1 MRVPSRRET
10 RNKRWP
16 KRSRLKS
23 TAPPQVLPH
32 LCLLNSI
39 TMPTATLIRCAA
51 WRCGSTSYPTSVV
64 VAVPSDGESSR
75 SNHEVNNS
83 IIPKVQGPK
92 KKPVVKKSQPDVKVS
107 IRTRKKCSQKGCI
120 NGAVKGGV
128 CVTHGAMTK
137 RCTFEGCTNG
147 AVRRGV
153 CWTHG
158 AKREVK
164 RCSFKGCTNGVVRGG
179 VCVTHGAMTKRCTF
193 EGCNN
198 QAKKGGVCV
207 THGAKCSH
215 KGCTN
220 QVVKG
225 GVCITHGAKTKR
237 CSHQG
242 CTNRVVKGGLCWTH
256 GANAM

>member
-1 MRVPSRRET
+1 MPSRRET

-83 IIPKVQGPK
+83 IIPKMQGPK
-92 KKPVVKKSQPDVKVS
+92 KKPVIKKSQPDVKAS
-107 IRTRKKCSQKGCI
+107 LRTRKKCSQKGCI
-120 NGAVKGGV
+120 NQAVKRGVCVTHGATRKSCSHKGCTNQVIMGGV
-128 CVTHGAMTK
+128 CVTHGAQK
-137 RCTFEGCTNG
+137 
-147 AVRRGV
+147 
-153 CWTHG
+153 
-158 AKREVK
+158 K
-164 RCSFKGCTNGVVRGG
+164 RCSHKGCTNQAKKGG
-179 VCVTHGAMTKRCTF
+179 VCITHGAMTKRCTF

-207 THGAKCSH
+207 THGAMVKHCSFEDCN
-215 KGCTN
+215 KN
-220 QVVKG
+220 AKKG
-225 GVCITHGAKTKR
+225 GVCVTHGAMVKR
-237 CSHQG
+237 CSVKG
-242 CTNRVVKGGLCWTH
+242 CHKQVQKGGLCWTH